1 MKKNNQKNSDI
12 QNRFT
17 AYLVTA
23 IQHTKIEYGEKKTR
37 LRQHEIACAEE
48 YSWNYTDFDRE
59 FVRYISEQYYI
70 YFRDLDKMQELL
82 WPPGGWKTGESI
94 KEVKRTGTADFI

>member
-37 LRQHEIACAEE
+37 LRQHEIARK
-48 YSWNYTDFDRE
+48 N
-59 FVRYISEQYYI
+59 I
-70 YFRDLDKMQELL
+70 
-82 WPPGGWKTGESI
+82 PGITQTLTGSL
-94 KEVKRTGTADFI
+94 

>member
-82 WPPGGWKTGESI
+82 WPLEGGKLVKVLKKL
-94 KEVKRTGTADFI
+94 KEQERQILI

>member
-1 MKKNNQKNSDI
+1 MKKNHNENSDV

-17 AYLVTA
+17 AYLVA
-23 IQHTKIEYGEKKTR
+23 AVQHTKIEYGEKKTR
-37 LRQHEIACAEE
+37 IRQHEVACAEE
-48 YSWNYTDFDRE
+48 YSCNYTDFDRE

-82 WPPGGWKTGESI
+82 WTLEGGKL
-94 KEVKRTGTADFI
+94 VKVLKKLNERERQIS

>member
-23 IQHTKIEYGEKKTR
+23 IQHTKIEYGEKKRGSGSMR
-37 LRQHEIACAEE
+37 LPARKNI
-48 YSWNYTDFDRE
+48 
-59 FVRYISEQYYI
+59 
-70 YFRDLDKMQELL
+70 
-82 WPPGGWKTGESI
+82 PGITQTSTGSL
-94 KEVKRTGTADFI
+94 